1 VDKPDIP
8 AEESCRMETL
18 RSLGI
23 LDTLPEE
30 RFDRLT
36 RMAKRIFDVPIAL
49 VSIVDE
55 NRQWFK
61 SCMGLSASETTRDIS
76 FCGHAILGHKIFI
89 VPDASQDS
97 RFADNPLVTNEP
109 HIRFYAGCPLK
120 AHDGQRMGTLCIID
134 REPRHLSQEEL
145 ETLSDLACM
154 AEQELAAIQ
163 LATLDELTGLSNR
176 RGFMTL
182 AQYGLNFCSREHMPA
197 SLIFL
202 DLDRFK
208 EINDTLGHAEG
219 DHALTVFA
227 DLIQNSLRKSDLIAR
242 LGGDEFVV
250 LLNNTAAYDAACA
263 LKKLEDSLAQY
274 NSREGRGYDLAFSA
288 GIVEYDPER
297 HSSVEMLL
305 RDGDAMMY
313 ESKNTK
319 R

>member
-1 VDKPDIP
+1 MDKPDIP

-61 SCMGLSASETTRDIS
+61 SCMGLSVSETPRDIS
-76 FCGHAILGHKIFI
+76 FCGHTILGHDIFL
-89 VPDASQDS
+89 VPDASEDP
-97 RFADNPLVTNEP
+97 RFADNPLVTDEP

-120 AHDGQRMGTLCIID
+120 AYNGQRMGTLCIID
-134 REPRHLSQEEL
+134 RKPRHLNQEQL
-145 ETLSDLACM
+145 ETLADLASM

-163 LATLDELTGLSNR
+163 LATLDELTGISNR

-182 AQYGLNFCSREHMPA
+182 AQYGLNFCNREQLPA
-197 SLIFL
+197 SLLFL
-202 DLDRFK
+202 DLDQFK
-208 EINDTLGHAEG
+208 EINDSLGHAEG

-227 DLIQNSLRKSDLIAR
+227 KNIQGCLRKSDLVAR
-242 LGGDEFVV
+242 LGGDEFAV
-250 LLNNTAAYDAACA
+250 LLSNTTAANAARA
-263 LKKLEDSLAQY
+263 LVKLEKALAQY
-274 NSREGRGYDLAFSA
+274 NAKAGRGYDIAFSC
-288 GIVEYDPER
+288 GIVEYDPKH

-305 RDGDAMMY
+305 RDGDALMY

>member
-1 VDKPDIP
+1 MDKPNIP

-61 SCMGLSASETTRDIS
+61 SCMGLNVSETDRDIS
-76 FCGHAILGHKIFI
+76 FCGHTILGHEIFL
-89 VPDASQDS
+89 VPDASEDP
-97 RFADNPLVTNEP
+97 RFFDNPLVMNEP

-120 AHDGQRMGTLCIID
+120 AYNGQHMGTLCIID
-134 REPRHLSQEEL
+134 RKPRQLDQTEL
-145 ETLSDLACM
+145 ETLSDLASM

-176 RGFMTL
+176 RGFMYL
-182 AQYGLNFCSREHMPA
+182 AEYGLNFCTRKHLPA
-197 SLIFL
+197 SLLFL
-202 DLDRFK
+202 DMDQFK
-208 EINDTLGHAEG
+208 TINDQFGHAEG
-219 DHALTVFA
+219 DHALITFA
-227 DLIQNSLRKSDLIAR
+227 DHIKRSLRKSDLIAR

-250 LLNNTAAYDAACA
+250 LLSDTRAENAARA
-263 LKKLEDSLAQY
+263 LEKLEDSLAQH
-274 NSREGRGYDLAFSA
+274 NRQAGRGYALDFSC

-297 HSSVEMLL
+297 HTSVEDLI
-305 RDGDAMMY
+305 RDGDALMY
-313 ESKNTK
+313 ESKRTK

>member
-1 VDKPDIP
+1 MDKPNIP

-61 SCMGLSASETTRDIS
+61 SCMGLSVSETPRDIS
-76 FCGHAILGHKIFI
+76 FCGHSILGHDIFL
-89 VPDASQDS
+89 VPDASEDP
-97 RFADNPLVTNEP
+97 RFADNPLVTEEP

-120 AHDGQRMGTLCIID
+120 AYNGQRMGTLCIID
-134 REPRHLSQEEL
+134 RKPRHLSQEEL
-145 ETLSDLACM
+145 ETLSDLASM

-182 AQYGLNFCSREHMPA
+182 AQYGLNFCTREHMPA

-208 EINDTLGHAEG
+208 EINDSLGHAEG

-227 DLIQNSLRKSDLIAR
+227 DHIQNTLRKSDLIAR
-242 LGGDEFVV
+242 LGGDEFAV
-250 LLNNTAAYDAACA
+250 LLNNTTAADAACA
-263 LKKLEDSLAQY
+263 LRKLEDSLDQY
-274 NSREGRGYDLAFSA
+274 NARDGRGYDLAFSA
-288 GIVEYDPER
+288 GVVEYDPER

-313 ESKNTK
+313 EFKRTK